1 MHTNIKRTKMP
12 ACKFALEHT
21 VLRPW
26 ANGWCCRCQFSMAT
40 PQAPNARKTM
50 YVVLHSMH
58 DRWSGQCTFF
68 RHRKCCGLFFSCWND
83 SLHAQIRAIQKS
95 TNAAEAPDLKPQVNT
110 TSAFAAQ
117 ACPWQRA
124 CWVMLWFYILK
135 SQCKVWGE
143 GGSDRPVYC
152 PTHQNLLHRLADIR
166 HIYYI
171 YMRKRA
177 MTTLASITCSFYNE
191 FSNHRRI
198 SILRLCNVS
207 KMCARKVT
215 WSQGDLQ
222 TRSLMMT
229 TEKQVQSMWFRS

>member
-171 YMRKRA
+171 YEETGNDYSCIDHMLILQWILEPSSNIDLA
-177 MTTLASITCSFYNE
+177 TL
-191 FSNHRRI
+191 
-198 SILRLCNVS
+198 
-207 KMCARKVT
+207 
-215 WSQGDLQ
+215 
-222 TRSLMMT
+222 
-229 TEKQVQSMWFRS
+229 